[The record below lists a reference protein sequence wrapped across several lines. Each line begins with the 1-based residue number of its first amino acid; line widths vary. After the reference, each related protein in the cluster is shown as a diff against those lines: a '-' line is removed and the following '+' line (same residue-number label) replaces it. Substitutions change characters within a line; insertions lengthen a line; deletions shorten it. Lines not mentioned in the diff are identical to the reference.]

1 MGTPADRDELLDR
14 LCAEYLEAAEAGRPP
29 DRDAWLRRHPEL
41 AAELADFLDCLD
53 AVAGR
58 AAPLREAAGSSTES
72 FTIDHPSREGSQRP
86 TSAPPGY
93 ELLGEIGAGGMG
105 VVCRALHVAS
115 NRVVALKRVRA
126 GELAGDSAV
135 QRFQQEALAAASFDH
150 PHIVP
155 VYDVGVHAGE
165 PFFSMKLVEGRTLG
179 DWIADGWQPGGR
191 LRTADGLRQ
200 GVRILARVA
209 RAVHYAH
216 QRGFLHRDL
225 KPGNV
230 LLDADGTPYVTD
242 FGLAKRL
249 ATLRADGE
257 ASLTLDGG
265 VVGTLGYMAPEQA
278 RGEKGLTTA
287 ADVYSLGAILFYLV
301 TGRPL
306 RPPTALADLLTGKL
320 GLEPPRP
327 RAVNPRLDCDLEA
340 VCLKCLE
347 VEPGRRYGSAEALA
361 EELERWLDG
370 RAVLTRPPAAWEWA
384 WKWARRRK
392 DAASLL
398 AVSLL
403 LVLIGTPLLAW
414 MWRQERA
421 AKKEEA
427 AARREAQAQ
436 AAASALTVAHSM
448 LDRGGA
454 GDSPELGAA
463 LLWFARGLVLAPPDD
478 TGLRRTARD
487 NLAAVYGRL
496 HPLKDVRAV
505 TPLAPPDGRG
515 RIVPLQA
522 DGVSL
527 LAAADDTGT
536 LRVWD
541 IGSDSPALRVEFR
554 HPEPVAAAA
563 VSIGGRVIAVGGV
576 SGTVGL
582 YSADGRTL
590 AELPKQPAPVLA
602 LALSRDGRRLAAG
615 CADGTARVWDTQ
627 TKAEHAGPFGHDDAV
642 VAVAFSPDG
651 RYLLTGSDDHLA
663 RLWPLAAERKS
674 DAARPVSFEHQDYVR
689 AVAFSPDGRLVAT
702 GSADRTAQVWEAA
715 TGRRV
720 GPTLHH
726 GGKVDAVAFS
736 ADGREL
742 TTRDREGVVRA
753 WALDGAGRD
762 DLAAPAKGEVYA
774 VAVSPDGRT
783 VLAGG
788 QDGTA
793 VVLDTATAVP
803 TGRSFPHGGEVWA
816 VALSPD
822 GKLAATGGRDGLV
835 HLWDAATGERR
846 RTLPP
851 LGHPVRSVAF
861 RPGGGQLL
869 VGCAESSEGAA
880 WVFDLAAPGV
890 AGESVVQ
897 AAPVWAVAYSPDG
910 GRFATS
916 AGDGAV
922 VVWDAA
928 TRRPLGPPL
937 GHDARVVAVAFG
949 PGGRRL
955 VTGGTDRTARVW
967 DVDARGEVGEP
978 MAHPGAVWA
987 VAFSPDGKRVATGG
1001 RGRGVRLWDAET
1013 GRAVGPP
1020 LRHDGVV
1027 WAVAFAPDGST
1038 VWSGGGDK
1046 SVRRWRL
1053 AAGGVG
1059 DDELMAPWAEMVT
1072 GLKLDPGGAV
1082 RVLTPGEWRDR
1093 RGRLPAGPWAP

>member
-14 LCAEYLEAAEAGRPP
+14 LCAEYLEAAEAGHPP
-29 DRDAWLRRHPEL
+29 DRGAWLGRHPEL
-41 AAELADFLDCLD
+41 AAELADFLDCLN
-53 AVAGR
+53 AVVGR
-58 AAPLREAAGSSTES
+58 AAPLREAAGSSTAS
-72 FTIDHPSREGSQRP
+72 LTIDHPLGGVPPRP
-86 TSAPPGY
+86 PASAPPGY

-105 VVCRALHVAS
+105 VVYRARQVAS

-155 VYDVGVHAGE
+155 VYDVGVHGGE
-165 PFFSMKLVEGRTLG
+165 PFFCMKLVEGRTLG
-179 DWIADGWQPGGR
+179 DWIADGWGPGGR
-191 LRTADGLRQ
+191 LRTADGLRD
-200 GVRILARVA
+200 GVRVLARVA

-230 LLDADGTPYVTD
+230 LIDAEGTPYVTD

-287 ADVYSLGAILFYLV
+287 ADVYSLGAILFYLA

-306 RPPTALADLLTGKL
+306 RPPTALAELLAGRL
-320 GLEPPRP
+320 GSPPRP
-327 RAVNPRLDCDLEA
+327 RAVNPRLDRDLEA
-340 VCLKCLE
+340 ICLKCLE

-392 DAASLL
+392 DEAGLAAAVVVVFL
-398 AVSLL
+398 AGAAGV
-403 LVLIGTPLLAW
+403 GW
-414 MWRQERA
+414 MWHQERA
-421 AKKEEA
+421 ARKDEA

-436 AAASALTVAHSM
+436 AAVSALTVAHSK
-448 LDRGGA
+448 LDRDGA
-454 GDSPELGAA
+454 GDPQELGAA
-463 LLWFARGLVLAPPDD
+463 MLWFARGLALAPSDD
-478 TGLRRTARD
+478 AGLRRTARD

-496 HPLKDVRAV
+496 HPLKDVRTV
-505 TPLAPPDGRG
+505 PPLATPDGRG
-515 RIVPLQA
+515 RVVPLQA
-522 DGVSL
+522 EGAPL
-527 LAAADDTGT
+527 HGTAGDDGT

-541 IGSDSPALRVEFR
+541 TGTDPPALRVALR
-554 HPEPVAAAA
+554 HPEPVTAAA
-563 VSIGGRVIAVGGV
+563 VSFDGRVFAVGGAT
-576 SGTVGL
+576 GTVGL
-582 YSADGRTL
+582 YGAADGRPS
-590 AELPKQPAPVLA
+590 AELPRQPAKVVA

-615 CADGTARVWDTQ
+615 CADGTARVWDTE
-627 TKAEHAGPFGHDDAV
+627 TKAELRARPLAHDDEVA
-642 VAVAFSPDG
+642 AVAFSPDG
-651 RYLLTGSDDHLA
+651 HYLLTGSDDHQA
-663 RLWPLAAERKS
+663 RRWPLEADPKS
-674 DAARPVSFEHQDYVR
+674 DAARPVLFEHQDYVR

-720 GPTLHH
+720 GPALYH

-742 TTRDREGVVRA
+742 VTRDRENVVRV

-774 VAVSPDGRT
+774 VAVAPDGRT
-783 VLAGG
+783 VLAGC

-793 VVLDTATAVP
+793 VLLDAATAAP
-803 TGRSFPHGGEVWA
+803 AGRSFPQGGEVWA

-835 HLWDAATGERR
+835 HLWDAATGDRR

-851 LGHPVRSVAF
+851 LEHPVRSVAF

-869 VGCAESSEGAA
+869 AGCAESSEGAA
-880 WVFDLAAPGV
+880 WVFDLAAPGA
-890 AGESVVQ
+890 AGEPVVR

-922 VVWDAA
+922 QVWDAA

-937 GHDARVVAVAFG
+937 THDARVVAVAFG

-955 VTGGTDRTARVW
+955 VTGGTDRMARVW
-967 DVDARGEVGEP
+967 DVDGREPVGEP
-978 MAHPGAVWA
+978 MTHPGAVWS
-987 VAFSPDGKRVATGG
+987 VSFSPDGRRVATGG

-1027 WAVAFAPDGST
+1027 WGVAFAPDGSA
-1038 VWSGGGDK
+1038 VWSGGGDRT
-1046 SVRRWRL
+1046 VRRWRL
-1053 AAGGVG
+1053 SAAEVG
-1059 DDELMAPWAEMVT
+1059 EDERVGPWAEAVT
-1072 GLKLDPGGAV
+1072 GLRLNPGGTV
-1082 RVLTPGEWRDR
+1082 QVLTPDEWQAR
-1093 RGRLPAGPWAP
+1093 RGGR